1 MVPWTAKNDVQDER
15 YVMVPWTAKNDVQDE
30 RYVMVP
36 RMAKNDVQDERY
48 VMVLCAA
55 SDDHTLLK
63 ASFDTLTGINF
74 TSGIKADPR
83 G

>member
-15 YVMVPWTAKNDVQDE
+15 YAMVPWMAKNDVQDE

-36 RMAKNDVQDERY
+36 WM
-48 VMVLCAA
+48 A
-55 SDDHTLLK
+55 SDDNILLNK
-63 ASFDTLTGINF
+63 WLCTLTDINF